1 MTGIGSITATHAY
14 SAEGIFDISVEVAD
28 DDTGTSSS
36 RSALALVGPFT
47 NTTPVVDDQSF
58 TVAENSAIGTVIV
71 VWAVHA
77 GQVLAT
83 LVSTASVCVQVDPLT
98 ILQNAED
105 LGGIADTREEQLF
118 ETEKAVGSGANS

>member
-1 MTGIGSITATHAY
+1 MLEQIQTSQLVFAETHQQVQKQLDSSYFRELDPVITT
-14 SAEGIFDISVEVAD
+14 
-28 DDTGTSSS
+28 
-36 RSALALVGPFT
+36 
-47 NTTPVVDDQSF
+47 
-58 TVAENSAIGTVIV
+58 AIGTVIV